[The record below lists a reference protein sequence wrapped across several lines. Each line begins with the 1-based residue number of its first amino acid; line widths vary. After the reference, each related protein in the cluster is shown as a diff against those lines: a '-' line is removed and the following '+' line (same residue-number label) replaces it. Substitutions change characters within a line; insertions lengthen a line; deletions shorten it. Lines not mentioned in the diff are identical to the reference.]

1 MSSNQWAREFAEG
14 FDELNTAQRYQR
26 SKFIVEEGIDAGHD
40 IPEIAKATEKYGENK
55 LARSTVEQYI
65 DLWAISQGVS
75 PGETHIS
82 AGHHRVTAAINMYD
96 VPVEADEVAE
106 YVAETG
112 ASPELAERI
121 IRGEKVGA
129 ALRSD
134 GLINK
139 DGTLDVP
146 DPRSLDPVKLSAYR
160 TFGQWMTRFG
170 VKEMRTM
177 EFVLMLRGTKQDEM
191 KDSTVAGKL
200 RALAGHFEKQ
210 ADRFEIGHAKN
221 AAKKQAAGRIAK

>member
-1 MSSNQWAREFAEG
+1 MDKQWARAFAEG

-40 IPEIAKATEKYGENK
+40 ISEIARATEQYGENK
-55 LARSTVEQYI
+55 LARNTVQQYI
-65 DLWAISQGVS
+65 DLWAVSEGASQGGT
-75 PGETHIS
+75 PIS

-96 VPVEADEVAE
+96 VPVNNDEVAE

-129 ALRSD
+129 ALRND
-134 GLINK
+134 GLVNR

-146 DPRSLDPVKLSAYR
+146 DPRKLDKPKLDAYR
-160 TFGQWMTRFG
+160 AHGGWMTRFG
-170 VKEMRTM
+170 AREMRTAD
-177 EFVLMLRGTKQDEM
+177 FVQFLRDTKQDEM
-191 KDSTVAGKL
+191 HDSTVARKL

-210 ADRFEIGHAKN
+210 ADRFEVGHAKT
-221 AAKKQAAGRIAK
+221 AAKKQAAGRIA